1 MLKNKSLQ
9 KKLNKLLLSVNTRIE
24 SFFNNI
30 KLFINLKKKKGFNLS
45 HVNKKILLSIGS
57 IVILVLSYF
66 LIPSFY
72 DKKLVKIKLENHIL
86 KKYNLEVKLDGNM
99 TYGFLPKPHF
109 FIKDTSINYLE
120 ENLAKTDFTKI
131 YISVD
136 NFFSIDNLKI
146 KNLFFKRTEFNI
158 NYKNYNFFKQTL
170 NSINDK
176 DNVNFK
182 NSRLFY
188 NNKNEDVIF
197 LAKIKNLNFFKND
210 DFNKQ
215 LNANF
220 EIFNIPLKVK
230 IINDQFNNNFFID
243 LDSHKLRVNVQN
255 DVDYSGENKIGM
267 MNLSFFNKLK
277 KINYIIKKNSLTFMT
292 DKKDILKGKIDF
304 KPFYL
309 STDFRLKQINFL
321 KIFETNSILL
331 NLLNTGVLNNQS
343 LNAVINI
350 HIDKIKHTN
359 YLNNIV
365 LKTYFEEGNIVLKD
379 SSLSWK
385 DSILINLDNVQI
397 NVEDNKLIFSGVA
410 NFNFDDINE
419 FYQQYQI
426 KKINRQEI
434 KKIKI
439 DFLFNLFENQIQI
452 DNVKIDD
459 VTNKNL
465 NNFLNDFNSKKLD
478 IFNKVLFKNSIKEFF
493 SNF

>member
-1 MLKNKSLQ
+1 
-9 KKLNKLLLSVNTRIE
+9 
-24 SFFNNI
+24 
-30 KLFINLKKKKGFNLS
+30 
-45 HVNKKILLSIGS
+45 
-57 IVILVLSYF
+57 
-66 LIPSFY
+66 
-72 DKKLVKIKLENHIL
+72 
-86 KKYNLEVKLDGNM
+86 M

-109 FIKDTSINYLE
+109 FIKDTTINYLG

-197 LAKIKNLNFFKND
+197 LAKMKNLIFFKND
-210 DFNKQ
+210 DFNQQ
-215 LNANF
+215 LNTNF

-230 IINDQFNNNFFID
+230 IINNQFKNNFFID
-243 LDSHKLRVNVQN
+243 LDSNKLRVNVQN
-255 DVDYSGENKIGM
+255 DVDYSGENKIGTM
-267 MNLSFFNKLK
+267 DLSFFNKLK
-277 KINYIIKKNSLTFMT
+277 KINYIIKKNSLTFET
-292 DKKDILKGKIDF
+292 DKKDIFKGKIDF

-331 NLLNTGVLNNQS
+331 NLLNTGLLNNQS
-343 LNAVINI
+343 LNAVVNI

-365 LKTYFEEGNIVLKD
+365 LKTYFEEGNIVLKE
-379 SSLSWK
+379 SSLNWK

-397 NVEDNKLIFSGVA
+397 NVENNKLILSGVA

-426 KKINRQEI
+426 KKTHRKKI

-452 DNVKIDD
+452 DNVKIDN

-465 NNFLNDFNSKKLD
+465 NNFLNDFNSEKLD
-478 IFNKVLFKNSIKEFF
+478 IFNKVLFKNSVKEFF

>member
-24 SFFNNI
+24 SFFNNL
-30 KLFINLKKKKGFNLS
+30 KLFINLKKKKGLNLS
-45 HVNKKILLSIGS
+45 HVDKKILLSVGS
-57 IVILVLSYF
+57 VVILVISYF

-72 DKKLVKIKLENHIL
+72 DKKLVKIKLESHIL
-86 KKYNLEVKLDGNM
+86 KKYNLEVKLDGDM

-109 FIKDTSINYLE
+109 FIRDTTINYLGQ
-120 ENLAKTDFTKI
+120 NLAKTDFTKI

-136 NFFSIDNLKI
+136 NFFSIDNIKI

-176 DNVNFK
+176 DEVNFK
-182 NSRLFY
+182 NNRLFY

-197 LAKIKNLNFFKND
+197 LAKMKNLNFFKNS
-210 DFNKQ
+210 DFNQ
-215 LNANF
+215 ELNANF
-220 EIFNIPLKVK
+220 EIFNIPLKAK
-230 IINDQFNNNFFID
+230 IINNQFENNLFID
-243 LDSHKLRVNVQN
+243 LDSNKLRVNIQN
-255 DVDYSGENKIGM
+255 DIDYSGIDKIGM
-267 MNLSFFNKLK
+267 MDLSFFNKLK
-277 KINYIIKKNSLTFMT
+277 KINYIIKKNSLKFEIN
-292 DKKDILKGKIDF
+292 KKDIFKGKIDF

-309 STDFRLKQINFL
+309 STDLRLKQINFL
-321 KIFETNSILL
+321 QIFDSNSILL
-331 NLLNTGVLNNQS
+331 NLLNTGILNNQS
-343 LNAVINI
+343 LNAVVNV

-365 LKTYFEEGNIVLKD
+365 LKTYFEEGNIILKD
-379 SSLSWK
+379 SFLSWK
-385 DSILINLDNVQI
+385 DSIFINLDNVQI
-397 NVEDNKLIFSGVA
+397 NVENNKLIFSGVA
-410 NFNFDDINE
+410 SFNFNDINE
-419 FYQQYQI
+419 FYQQYQV
-426 KKINRQEI
+426 KKIHRKEI

-452 DNVKIDD
+452 DNVKIDG

-465 NNFLNDFNSKKLD
+465 NNFLNDFNSEKLD
-478 IFNKVLFKNSIKEFF
+478 IFNKVLFKNSVKKFF

>member
-1 MLKNKSLQ
+1 M
-9 KKLNKLLLSVNTRIE
+9 
-24 SFFNNI
+24 
-30 KLFINLKKKKGFNLS
+30 
-45 HVNKKILLSIGS
+45 
-57 IVILVLSYF
+57 
-66 LIPSFY
+66 
-72 DKKLVKIKLENHIL
+72 VKIKLENHIL
-86 KKYNLEVKLDGNM
+86 KKYNLEVKLDGDM

-109 FIKDTSINYLE
+109 FIKDTTINYLG

-197 LAKIKNLNFFKND
+197 LAKMKNLNFFKNN
-210 DFNKQ
+210 DFNQQ

-230 IINDQFNNNFFID
+230 IINDQFQNNFFID
-243 LDSHKLRVNVQN
+243 LDSNKLRVNVQN
-255 DVDYSGENKIGM
+255 DVDYGGENKIGM

-277 KINYIIKKNSLTFMT
+277 KINYVVKKNSLTFKI
-292 DKKDILKGKIDF
+292 DKKDTLKGKIDF

-331 NLLNTGVLNNQS
+331 NLLNTGVLNNQN
-343 LNAVINI
+343 LNAVVNVY
-350 HIDKIKHTN
+350 IDKIKHTN

-385 DSILINLDNVQI
+385 DSRERTTLEIICDTKGLPVYVDNQLVGYSPLKNGIDVLPGWHKVGYFPNDYSQDSNRLSPKDKMVNDILVMGRLDVF
-397 NVEDNKLIFSGVA
+397 VEEGKHETIVLNYQSLDEDVIDYNRRFQVGTWTGFSL
-410 NFNFDDINE
+410 F
-419 FYQQYQI
+419 
-426 KKINRQEI
+426 
-434 KKIKI
+434 
-439 DFLFNLFENQIQI
+439 FLMIL
-452 DNVKIDD
+452 
-459 VTNKNL
+459 L
-465 NNFLNDFNSKKLD
+465 MSWGLA
-478 IFNKVLFKNSIKEFF
+478 
-493 SNF
+493 